1 MFDLGFARLQPRVR
15 RDVFLVFRYQHRFQ
29 RFPIQRAQVG
39 KCGNQH
45 EPQYAMKGHFVK
57 YGAHKN
63 LCKSNNVSTPTSADP
78 TSAPVD
84 ANQCLLTASRAGLA
98 SDEQLLPKLVAKQ
111 TFLSPD
117 VCKINI
123 ARLHQTRL
131 VSPDRLF
138 GRGRMNTWPDIGLFS
153 NLVCTSALSPVKP
166 RRRSVT
172 PAAIQICVL
181 AGGSIIVPDTPTP
194 PATSL
199 CLLYLQSVLFPSPV
213 QSGWRLPPSQQSQL

>member
-1 MFDLGFARLQPRVR
+1 MRLRRPRQMRWQRTSYRFRWSIHRGGRRRRWLRTFAHWGALAGPTLLQIFQPQFQWLDLPLQFLRLPPELHPPQLAQQQLQMFDLGLARLQPRVR
-15 RDVFLVFRYQHRFQ
+15 RDVFLVFRYQHRLQ

-98 SDEQLLPKLVAKQ
+98 SDEQLLPKLAAKQ

-138 GRGRMNTWPDIGLFS
+138 GRGR
-153 NLVCTSALSPVKP
+153 
-166 RRRSVT
+166 
-172 PAAIQICVL
+172 
-181 AGGSIIVPDTPTP
+181 
-194 PATSL
+194 
-199 CLLYLQSVLFPSPV
+199 
-213 QSGWRLPPSQQSQL
+213 